1 MQSFH
6 TLYILTKYANKIF
19 YINANIFMQRNPK
32 KEIGQ
37 LFENG
42 HF

>member
-1 MQSFH
+1 MQPIYVFIIVIINAKKIIKEKNNNFMQS
-6 TLYILTKYANKIF
+6 
-19 YINANIFMQRNPK
+19 NPK

-42 HF
+42 HL

>member
-1 MQSFH
+1 MQYFH
-6 TLYILTKYANKIF
+6 TLYIHTNYANKIF
-19 YINANIFMQRNPK
+19 YINTNNFMQRNPK

-42 HF
+42 HL